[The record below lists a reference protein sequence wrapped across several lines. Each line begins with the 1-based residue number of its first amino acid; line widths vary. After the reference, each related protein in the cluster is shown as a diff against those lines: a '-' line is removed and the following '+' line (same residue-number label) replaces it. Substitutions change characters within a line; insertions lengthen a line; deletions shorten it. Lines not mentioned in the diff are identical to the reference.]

1 MSKDSREKPGDRWWL
16 SETKEGELLK
26 EEGTGQWGKMQGGK
40 IEWGLGVAIG
50 FSMRR

>member
-40 IEWGLGVAIG
+40 IE
-50 FSMRR
+50 